1 MPHLSIHSGLALIDR
16 WLGPLMRTFALEMTK
31 LFNGISDAAIYFNV
45 TYICTM
51 YLYYYTYIRT
61 KQNMVCTI
69 LMQASRHT
77 HIAVERTNERTYV
90 KSHGHC
96 LGSTFFLERI
106 IIYDVRRTS
115 ICHLMEPHGFRNYGT

>member
-51 YLYYYTYIRT
+51 YLYYYTIHTYIRT

-77 HIAVERTNERTYV
+77 HIEQSNERMNV
-90 KSHGHC
+90 RKEPWPLSWQHIF
-96 LGSTFFLERI
+96 LGANH
-106 IIYDVRRTS
+106 
-115 ICHLMEPHGFRNYGT
+115 HL